1 MTAASLSIEAFEVSR
16 WRLRRTRQQP
26 VCVFNRALVLKR
38 GVAGGLKVDRKMG
51 SVACDGLI
59 LASES
64 IGMTVFALSAFE
76 QTHIT
81 HPGSPARVARQEKEL
96 TRSCRVH
103 VAGCSGNALT
113 RGAQ

>member
-76 QTHIT
+76 QTHIK
-81 HPGSPARVARQEKEL
+81 HPGAPARLARQEKEF
-96 TRSCRVH
+96 TKSYPVH
-103 VAGCSGNALT
+103 VAGYGGNGVT